1 MNTTRI
7 AVHIGFSTSLSIAK
21 HSLSNSRRQILVCD
35 LLPPDIIHRAA
46 DCWFSTLR
54 SRAQWAMRS
63 FIHGISNGLNVLAII
78 HRRRYTTID
87 SRWGWQKRSRPLEN
101 TGCEFT
107 NTAICGRLSLLFQ
120 AREEDTYCPGV
131 MILKA
136 LLLGGRWRKH
146 AMKCDKGPI
155 QYCIYRIGKSSCRCL
170 T

>member
-1 MNTTRI
+1 MCKYDENHCTYWFFDKFVNCETL
-7 AVHIGFSTSLSIAK
+7 TEQQPK
-21 HSLSNSRRQILVCD
+21 TNSRLRSLATWHHPSCGW
-35 LLPPDIIHRAA
+35 LL
-46 DCWFSTLR
+46 FSTLR

-63 FIHGISNGLNVLAII
+63 FIHGVSNGLNVLAMI

-120 AREEDTYCPGV
+120 AREEDTYCPDV

-136 LLLGGRWRKH
+136 LLWVEGEENTRWNVTR
-146 AMKCDKGPI
+146 DRFSIVYTG
-155 QYCIYRIGKSSCRCL
+155 
-170 T
+170 